1 MHIALDIGGTK
12 LAAARIA
19 ADESVQDVVT
29 AATPPSDVW
38 DACAGLLRTVADGH
52 DVTAVGI
59 ACAGPV
65 DVDAGVV
72 APLNIPDWKDGF
84 ALTAAVKRQYPA
96 AEVRLVLDGA
106 AAALAEHR
114 HGAGRGT
121 RNLLGVVVS
130 TGIGGGLVL
139 DGRLVTGRTGNAGHV
154 GHVVVSIGEDRCACG
169 GFGCLE
175 SVASG
180 PAAVRWARGRG
191 WTGTDGRALAHAA
204 ELGDPIATAAL
215 ARAGSALGEA
225 FASTAA
231 LLDLDLVV
239 VGGGFAAAGPA
250 LWDAIE
256 ASVSRHAG
264 LSFAA
269 GLRVVPAELGP
280 LGTLVGAA
288 VIAPRSG

>member
-1 MHIALDIGGTK
+1 MRIALDIGGTK
-12 LAAARIA
+12 LAAARVE
-19 ADESVQDVVT
+19 ADESVRDVVT
-29 AATPPSDVW
+29 AATPSSDVW
-38 DACAGLLRTVADGH
+38 NACSRLLRTVADGH
-52 DVTAVGI
+52 DVAAVGI

-65 DVDAGVV
+65 DVDNGVV
-72 APLNIPDWKDGF
+72 SPLNIPDWKNGF
-84 ALTAAVKRQYPA
+84 ALTEAVKRQYPEA
-96 AEVRLVLDGA
+96 GVRLAMDGA
-106 AAALAEHR
+106 AATLAEHR

-121 RNLLGVVVS
+121 HNLLGVVVS
-130 TGIGGGLVL
+130 TGIGGGLML

-154 GHVVVSIGEDRCACG
+154 GHVVVSTGADRCACG
-169 GFGCLE
+169 GVGCLE

-180 PAAVRWARGRG
+180 PAAVRWAHNQG
-191 WTGTDGRALAHAA
+191 WAGTDGRELARSA
-204 ELGDPIATAAL
+204 EHGDPVATAAL

-250 LWDAIE
+250 MWNAIE

-280 LGTLVGAA
+280 LGTLAGAA
-288 VIAPRSG
+288 VIAARSR